1 MKTATELRFLHSLC
15 AAAIV
20 AAHAPIA
27 LRAHAQ
33 EQDQAKAVQ
42 PAPAM
47 MVSVPVINETA
58 VLLAPSP
65 TLSPTFG
72 MVNGISGDRIVV
84 TGPEMVRTGGV
95 AGQLAT
101 FTLSPMGTW
110 EAIPEML
117 AMANC
122 RTGDLIM
129 GRVAFAGT
137 TLCVTHE
144 RRDGGNSLVEVFEPS
159 ASSSGWS
166 ASGAPLGPPGGSVE
180 PAFGSAIATDGRH
193 IAISCVDQRVLGE
206 KSRIVNPSPKVFLFK
221 AGPAGWSGLGFLQRE
236 VAKDPKFFGA
246 SLAMTPGRLVI
257 GCPKAIQPA
266 PKQPLVEGGDP
277 VVCVWSESSG
287 NWSLEAE
294 LTPPP
299 GTSGLGFGQAV
310 AASDRYIAV
319 RSNYVTSQGAD
330 VFVFR
335 KADAGWE
342 YDGSLALSAD
352 ATKGPAFG
360 ASLAVGDDFI
370 VLGDPS
376 ADFPKGKGIVAV
388 FIRTPSGWVESA
400 RLLPTV
406 KTMSARWGV
415 SVKVDGRRVLV
426 SHPASEREGIAPGG
440 SILFMLPPSAEMKAP
455 QLAPAATSAS
465 DVPLGAK

>member
-1 MKTATELRFLHSLC
+1 MITALESRRPHLLC
-15 AAAIV
+15 ASVLAASAAAC
-20 AAHAPIA
+20 AAHALP
-27 LRAHAQ
+27 
-33 EQDQAKAVQ
+33 QDAAKPAQ
-42 PAPAM
+42 PAPAAL
-47 MVSVPVINETA
+47 VSVPIINETA

-72 MVNGISGDRIVV
+72 MVNGISVDRIVV
-84 TGPEMVRTGGV
+84 TGPEIVRVGGV

-101 FTLSPMGTW
+101 FVLSPTGTW
-110 EAIPEML
+110 ESLPEML

-122 RTGDLIM
+122 RSGDLIM

-144 RRDGGNSLVEVFEPS
+144 RRDGSSSIVEVFEP
-159 ASSSGWS
+159 AANPSGWT
-166 ASGAPLGPPGGSVE
+166 AAGAPLGPPGGAVE

-193 IAISCVDQRVLGE
+193 IAVSCVDQRVLGE

-221 AGPAGWSGLGFLQRE
+221 AGPTGWSGLGFLQRE

-246 SLAMTPGRLVI
+246 SLAMAAGRLVI

-277 VVCVWSESSG
+277 VVCVWSEASG

-294 LTPPP
+294 IAPPA
-299 GTSGLGFGQAV
+299 GSTNLGFGQAV
-310 AASDRYIAV
+310 AASDRHIVV
-319 RSNYVTSQGAD
+319 RSSSVTTPGAD
-330 VFVFR
+330 VFVYR
-335 KADAGWE
+335 KGDSGWE
-342 YDGSLALSAD
+342 FDGALALSAD
-352 ATKGPAFG
+352 ATKGAAFG

-376 ADFPKGKGIVAV
+376 AEFPKGKGIVAV
-388 FIRTPSGWVESA
+388 FVRTASGWVESA
-400 RLLPTV
+400 RLLPTI

-415 SVKVDGRRVLV
+415 SVRVDGRRVLV
-426 SHPASEREGIAPGG
+426 AHPASEREGIAPGG
-440 SILFMLPPSAEMKAP
+440 SILFTLPPAGQMPIPEIR
-455 QLAPAATSAS
+455 PAATSAS

>member
-1 MKTATELRFLHSLC
+1 MITAPKPRWLPLLC
-15 AAAIV
+15 VSVPVASAIACTAPALAQDAA
-20 AAHAPIA
+20 PP
-27 LRAHAQ
+27 
-33 EQDQAKAVQ
+33 VQ
-42 PAPAM
+42 PAPAAT
-47 MVSVPVINETA
+47 VSVPVINETA

-84 TGPEMVRTGGV
+84 TGPEMVRAGGV

-101 FTLSPMGTW
+101 FALSPMGTW

-129 GRVAFAGT
+129 GRIAFAGT

-144 RRDGGNSLVEVFEPS
+144 RRDGSNSTVEVFEP
-159 ASSSGWS
+159 ASTASGW
-166 ASGAPLGPPGGSVE
+166 AVSGAPLGPPGGAVE

-221 AGPAGWSGLGFLQRE
+221 AGPNGWSGLGFLQRE

-246 SLAMTPGRLVI
+246 SLAMTPGRLVV

-294 LTPPP
+294 LTPPA
-299 GTSGLGFGQAV
+299 GSSSAGFGQGV

-319 RSNYVTSQGAD
+319 RSNYVTSPGAD
-330 VFVFR
+330 VLVYR
-335 KADAGWE
+335 RGDTGWE
-342 YDGSLALSAD
+342 FDGSLALSAD

-360 ASLAVGDDFI
+360 ASVAVGEDFI

-376 ADFPKGKGIVAV
+376 ADFPKGKGVVAV
-388 FIRTPSGWVESA
+388 FIRTASGWVEAA

-415 SVKVDGRRVLV
+415 SIKVDGRRVLV

-440 SILFMLPPSAEMKAP
+440 SILFTLPPASDMKVP
-455 QLAPAATSAS
+455 ELKPAATRAS
-465 DVPLGAK
+465 DVPLGMK